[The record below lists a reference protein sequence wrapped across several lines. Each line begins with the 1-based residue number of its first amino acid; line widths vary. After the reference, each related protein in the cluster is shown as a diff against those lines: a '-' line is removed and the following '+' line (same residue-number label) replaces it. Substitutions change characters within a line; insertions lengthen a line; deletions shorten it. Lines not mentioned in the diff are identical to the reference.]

1 MKLGIISGKGGT
13 GKTTIAISIAELE
26 KGSISIDADVDASN
40 MFLYYDGKD
49 IDKEYFSGNEIAQVD
64 SNICI
69 QCGQCN
75 QVCKFDAIDMGKV
88 SPLKCEGCGAC
99 EIICPVDAISLVEQ
113 KTADIYET
121 QTPTGKIFR
130 ADMEIGGDGSGLLV
144 SRLRKKAEKDES
156 ESGITILDGSPGI
169 GCSVIA
175 SITNNDLVLIVTEP
189 TKSGKEDFIRVHQLT
204 EHFGIDSIVCINK
217 YDINEDMSLEIESYC
232 KEKEIPLVGK
242 IPFDEKIVESIN
254 NLKPIIYYE
263 DSRANLAI
271 REMWK
276 TIKEKYINF

>member
-88 SPLKCEGCGAC
+88 RPFKMRRLW
-99 EIICPVDAISLVEQ
+99 SL
-113 KTADIYET
+113 
-121 QTPTGKIFR
+121 
-130 ADMEIGGDGSGLLV
+130 
-144 SRLRKKAEKDES
+144 
-156 ESGITILDGSPGI
+156 
-169 GCSVIA
+169 
-175 SITNNDLVLIVTEP
+175 
-189 TKSGKEDFIRVHQLT
+189 
-204 EHFGIDSIVCINK
+204 
-217 YDINEDMSLEIESYC
+217 
-232 KEKEIPLVGK
+232 
-242 IPFDEKIVESIN
+242 
-254 NLKPIIYYE
+254 
-263 DSRANLAI
+263 
-271 REMWK
+271 
-276 TIKEKYINF
+276 